1 MKRVFI
7 DMDNVLVDF
16 QSGLDQV
23 SEEIKK
29 EYAGRLDEIPGLFAK
44 MKPMPGAI
52 EAVHELQKYYDLFI
66 LSTAPRKNPSAW
78 SDKVEWVTK
87 YLDDVFH
94 KKMIITHRKDLCQGD
109 YLIDDRGKNGT
120 SEFSGEWIHFGSEQF
135 PDWESVLK
143 FLASERLDEYL
154 QEIGRT
160 PLLSLEKE
168 LALVKAI
175 QQKGPDCEEKE
186 QLVKANLRFVVS
198 VANQYQKRGRT
209 LEELIEAGNE
219 GLVKAAERYNLK
231 ADHKFIAYA
240 VWWIRQSI
248 IQAIEENK

>member
-23 SEEIKK
+23 SEEVKA

-44 MKPMPGAI
+44 MKPMEGAI
-52 EAVHELQKYYDLFI
+52 DAVHELQKHYDLFI
-66 LSTAPRKNPSAW
+66 LSTAPWKNPSAW

-94 KKMIITHRKDLCQGD
+94 KRMVITHRKDLCQGD

-120 SEFSGEWIHFGSEQF
+120 SEFAGEWIKFGSEQF
-135 PDWESVLK
+135 PNWESVLK
-143 FLASERLDEYL
+143 YLAGQRLNEYL
-154 QEIGRT
+154 AEIGREK
-160 PLLSLEKE
+160 LLSLEEE

-175 QQKGPDCEEKE
+175 QQKGSDCEEKE
-186 QLVKANLRFVVS
+186 QFVKSNQRFVIS
-198 VANQYQKRGRT
+198 VAVQYQRKELT
-209 LEELIEAGNE
+209 LEELIEIGNE
-219 GLVKAAERYNLK
+219 GLVKAAEEYDLN
-231 ADHKFIAYA
+231 ADSNFISYT
-240 VWWIRQSI
+240 VERMRQRI
-248 IQAIEENK
+248 VQAIGEKQ